1 MDWSNGVLADV
12 ASPFSADYVHRLTVC
27 QNVFGEVRANVG

>member
-1 MDWSNGVLADV
+1 MDWSNGVVVDV
-12 ASPFSADYVHRLTVC
+12 ASPFSADCVQGLTVC